1 MKTGEKMKFITR
13 MEREKS
19 KIELY
24 KAEKEMQKNKIY
36 IQSLIY
42 ELSQK
47 EIYKNRIWYLKKEEQ
62 NKEI

>member
-24 KAEKEMQKNKIY
+24 KTEKEMQKNKIY

-47 EIYKNRIWYLKKEEQ
+47 EIYKNRIWYLKKEE
-62 NKEI
+62 

>member
-1 MKTGEKMKFITR
+1 MKMGEKMKFITR

-24 KAEKEMQKNKIY
+24 KTEKEMQKNKIY

-47 EIYKNRIWYLKKEEQ
+47 EIYKNRIWYLKKEE
-62 NKEI
+62 

>member
-1 MKTGEKMKFITR
+1 MKLGEKMKFITR
-13 MEREKS
+13 LEREKS

-24 KAEKEMQKNKIY
+24 KTEKEMQKNKIY

-47 EIYKNRIWYLKKEEQ
+47 EIYKNRIWYLKKEE
-62 NKEI
+62 

>member
-24 KAEKEMQKNKIY
+24 KTEKEMQKNKLY
-36 IQSLIY
+36 IENLLY
-42 ELSQK
+42 DLSQK
-47 EIYKNRIWYLKKEEQ
+47 EIYKNRFWYLKKEE
-62 NKEI
+62 